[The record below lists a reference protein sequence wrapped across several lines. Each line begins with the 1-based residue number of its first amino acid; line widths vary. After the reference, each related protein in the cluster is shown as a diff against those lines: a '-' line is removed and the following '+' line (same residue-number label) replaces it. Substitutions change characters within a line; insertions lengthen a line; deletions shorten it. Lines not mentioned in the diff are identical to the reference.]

1 LEASIHRRAD
11 RRRWLL
17 VGESHLYQY
26 EVSDFQKLV
35 KIDQDAPAIL
45 PRTSVD
51 MIFQF
56 TRRKGADWPHRCD
69 PYQFKDKKLKPR
81 EGFRSLTYN
90 VGKIPGLLQIGS
102 GRALV

>member
-45 PRTSVD
+45 PRASVD
-51 MIFQF
+51 IDFSNLLVGKEQI
-56 TRRKGADWPHRCD
+56 GPWRCD
-69 PYQFKDKKLKPR
+69 PYQYKDKKLKP
-81 EGFRSLTYN
+81 
-90 VGKIPGLLQIGS
+90 
-102 GRALV
+102 